1 MRISGFFFL
10 SATLK
15 AKRGRTYGTRINI
28 VVFKNYP
35 VHIIKITLKM
45 YNPIFFNIQ
54 NVQASLMMISKN
66 YRSSTQATNHDMHST
81 FYHIY
86 RFNFCF
92 ETKWIK

>member
-45 YNPIFFNIQ
+45 YNPIFFQ
-54 NVQASLMMISKN
+54 YSK
-66 YRSSTQATNHDMHST
+66 RTG
-81 FYHIY
+81 
-86 RFNFCF
+86 FNKLELFH
-92 ETKWIK
+92 TSYKS